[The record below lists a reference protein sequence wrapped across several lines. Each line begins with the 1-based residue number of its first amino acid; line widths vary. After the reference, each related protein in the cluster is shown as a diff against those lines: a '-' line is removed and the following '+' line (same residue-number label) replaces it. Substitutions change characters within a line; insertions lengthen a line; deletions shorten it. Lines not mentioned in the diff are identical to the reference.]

1 MVLKIVPFNE
11 CQKHNTTYLY
21 TLLVANNFNLM
32 VCFKSFPGTYNVGIV
47 DNKNAFIKNKKYA
60 VL

>member
-1 MVLKIVPFNE
+1 MVLKIVRFNE

-47 DNKNAFIKNKKYA
+47 DNKNA
-60 VL
+60 L